1 MRSYGDEAACLDTL
15 FPDAA
20 HERILL
26 VNLQAEAEPLAVCEC
41 SVRKAVVKS
50 TRTLRGAASTCAAPQ
65 QKLPA
70 EAAGLP
76 LQRPAPA
83 AASLLPSK
91 QARRAES

>member
-26 VNLQAEAEPLAVCEC
+26 VNLQAEAEPVAACEC
-41 SVRKAVVKS
+41 GVRKAVVKS
-50 TRTLRGAASTCAAPQ
+50 TRTLRGAASTCAA
-65 QKLPA
+65 LPRRPVA
-70 EAAGLP
+70 EAAELP
-76 LQRPAPA
+76 LQRPAPV

-91 QARRAES
+91 